1 MDITATYAI
10 IVNET
15 EYPAIEINGMF
26 KNPQWDRRDTKAIHL
41 SMTHDQAASLF
52 VDGLAWSIKQTNTY
66 LVYNDQGQETG
77 ETTTETQIFDNSD
90 YCVAGAITDNRDGT
104 VTVMMG
110 RHTELEIAQDAR
122 DEAESALAELEAAYD
137 NG

>member
-1 MDITATYAI
+1 MSTSVI
-10 IVNET
+10 IHEV
-15 EYPAIEINGMF
+15 EYPAEISGVLQ
-26 KNPQWDRRDTKAIHL
+26 NPKWDRRDTKSITL
-41 SMTHDQAASLF
+41 EMTHAQAASLF
-52 VDGLAWSIKQTNTY
+52 VDGLAWAIKQVNTY
-66 LVYNDQGQETG
+66 PVYENGQPTG
-77 ETTTETQIFDNSD
+77 ETTTETQTFDNSD
-90 YCVAGAITDNRDGT
+90 YSVAGPITDNRDGT